1 MAKFKKTLEEK
12 ANEIAAYPARIQ
24 WENSIPGMIRREISL
39 TVDQIRRL
47 QERHDEQFRRL
58 LRLECYVDTELLQ
71 MEQRQPR
78 YAPYHFPEKDKLKQR
93 LFEIEKER
101 RNLSLR
107 LEEKTQSLEDR
118 LLSLINKHQQLDEN
132 GR

>member
-12 ANEIAAYPARIQ
+12 ANEIVAYPARAQ
-24 WENSIPGMIRREISL
+24 WENSIPGMIRREIAL

-47 QERHDEQFRRL
+47 QERHDEQFMRL
-58 LRLECYVDTELLQ
+58 LRVECYVDTELLN

-93 LFEIEKER
+93 LFDIEKER